1 MNNLNWFDRSIAAIS
16 PRWAYNRA
24 AWRSGMSVFDSGSR
38 GRLNH
43 GWNPSASPNEQQK
56 RGERALI
63 RARAQD
69 LEHNSDIVGGI
80 LNAFERNVI
89 GTGIMLQS
97 KIPHDIPGNASGEL
111 NQEIERLWKDFCK
124 PENIDITGTQSME
137 EMTAMI
143 LRRYNV
149 DGGICA
155 VKVYVKNSEFPF
167 KIQLRSVDE
176 LNTLLVPGSGKR
188 IVEGIELDEFNKPIA
203 YHFKKASD
211 GYSHNPAESVRIP
224 AKDVIFLFDKN
235 DPRQIREVSRLAT
248 AMNRIKDANQYI
260 EAISIKERV
269 LACMSVFI
277 KKSTPSGSIGRG
289 VRGAS
294 GSEVDYSGLS
304 LAPGMVG
311 ELNPGDEVQT
321 VIPTGQASNTR
332 DFLSTLVRMISA
344 GLGLSYEAVSR
355 DLSQVNYSSARQGL
369 IEDRKLYK
377 KMQNMIIQRF
387 LRPIYLEFLESMFL
401 MGKIDLP
408 RQADLKK
415 KYTSHVWVPPG
426 STWIDPLK
434 EAKANE
440 TALNSNQDTLARIC
454 AERGEDWR
462 DVLLQRAEEIN
473 LIKQLIGEK
482 SGEGAGQGEQ
492 DESDDDADE
501 HADDAA

>member
-1 MNNLNWFDRSIAAIS
+1 MNWIDRSIATIS
-16 PRWAYNRA
+16 PRWAYKRA
-24 AWRSGMSVFDSGSR
+24 AWRSGMSVFDSGGR
-38 GRLNH
+38 GRLNS

-89 GTGIMLQS
+89 GTGIMLQA
-97 KIPHDIPGNASGEL
+97 KIPHDIPGNTSGEL
-111 NQEIERLWKDFCK
+111 NQEIERLWKEFCK

-137 EMTAMI
+137 EMTAML

-155 VKVYVKNSEFPF
+155 VKVYVKDSDFPF

-176 LNTLLVPGSGKR
+176 LNTLTVPGEGKR
-188 IVEGIELDEFNKPIA
+188 IVEGIELDDYNRPIA

-211 GYSHNPAESVRIP
+211 GYFQDPSQSIRIP
-224 AKDVIFLFDKN
+224 AKDVIFLFEKN
-235 DPRQIREVSRLAT
+235 DPRQIREISRLAT

-277 KKSTPSGSIGRG
+277 KKSTPTGSVGRG

-377 KMQNMIIQRF
+377 KMQNMIINRF
-387 LRPIYLEFLESMFL
+387 LRPIYLEFLESMYL
-401 MGKIDLP
+401 KGNINLP
-408 RQADLKK
+408 RETEIKK

-473 LIKQLIGEK
+473 LINQLIGEE
-482 SGEGAGQGEQ
+482 SGEGVVQGEQ
-492 DESDDDADE
+492 DDSDDESGE